1 MTVARLAFIDWMKA
15 TGMFLIVFGHVV
27 GGPVNWLTPPIYQKQ
42 LGVTFFLFVTAFTLA
57 RETRPVARVV
67 INRLFEILLVG
78 GVFAVLVT
86 LASFLTG
93 GRGQLSNY
101 MPFLLGVN
109 VAVNNFPANPTTWY
123 IGTYMHV
130 ILVWAAGAR
139 FLRPTPALI
148 AASLV
153 AEILIRAALW
163 SSAGVFVA
171 YMALPNWMTV
181 LLLGLYAGR
190 VQDSHAWPPWTT
202 AAAAVAV
209 AAPLACGLIWPFDAT
224 FPFRALP
231 AAGAWSL
238 LVASVGVSL
247 FYAGATWLAFR
258 AASRLGRSRV
268 VEFLAAQT
276 VVIFV
281 VHMPLDYGLQ
291 ALMGSWPQW
300 ARAATALV
308 LCYVGLALVGAV
320 VYRWLRPGQLRER
333 VARLA
338 A

>member
-1 MTVARLAFIDWMKA
+1 MTIARLAFIDWMKA

-27 GGPVNWLTPPIYQKQ
+27 GGPVNFLTPPIYQKQ
-42 LGVTFFLFVTAFTLA
+42 LGVAFFLFVTGFTLA

-67 INRLFEILLVG
+67 VNRLFEILLIG
-78 GVFAVLVT
+78 GAFAVLATV
-86 LASFLTG
+86 ASFLTG

-101 MPFLLGVN
+101 MPFLLGAN
-109 VAVNNFPANPTTWY
+109 VAVNHFPANPTTWY

-130 ILVWAAGAR
+130 ILAWAAGAR

-153 AEILIRAALW
+153 TEVLIRAALW
-163 SSAGVFVA
+163 TSAGSFVA

-190 VQDSHAWPPWTT
+190 TEDTQGSARWTT
-202 AAAAVAV
+202 AVAAVAV
-209 AAPLACGLIWPFDAT
+209 AAPLACGLIWPFDAG

-231 AAGAWSL
+231 AAGAWSR
-238 LVASVGVSL
+238 LVASAGVSL

-258 AASRLGRSRV
+258 ATSRLGRSRL

-276 VVIFV
+276 VIIFV
-281 VHMPLDYGLQ
+281 VHMPLYYGLQ
-291 ALMGSWPQW
+291 WLTDAWPQW
-300 ARAATALV
+300 ARAASALV
-308 LCYVGLALVGAV
+308 LCYAGLACVGAV
-320 VYRWLRPGQLRER
+320 LYRWLRPAQLRER

>member
-1 MTVARLAFIDWMKA
+1 MSGGRLAFIDWMKA
-15 TGMFLIVFGHVV
+15 IGMFLIVFGHVV
-27 GGPVNWLTPPIYQKQ
+27 GGPVNFLTPPIYQKQ
-42 LGVTFFLFVTAFTLA
+42 LGVAFFLFVTGFTLA

-78 GVFAVLVT
+78 GAFAVLVT

-109 VAVNNFPANPTTWY
+109 VVVNNFPANPTTWY

-163 SSAGVFVA
+163 TSAGVFVA

-181 LLLGLYAGR
+181 LLLGFYAGR
-190 VQDSHAWPPWTT
+190 RPDTHTWARWATP
-202 AAAAVAV
+202 AAAVAV

-231 AAGAWSL
+231 AAGAWSEL
-238 LVASVGVSL
+238 AASVGVSL

-258 AASRLGRSRV
+258 ATTRLGPSRA

-281 VHMPLDYGLQ
+281 VHMPLYFWLQ
-291 ALMGSWPQW
+291 PLTGSWPAW
-300 ARAATALV
+300 ARAVSAL
-308 LCYVGLALVGAV
+308 LICYVGLALVGAV
-320 VYRWLRPGQLRER
+320 VYRWVQPARLRDR